1 MIYKKL
7 NLLLFLIMYVAC
19 LVLTSCKT
27 MKPVRPMEKYEHL
40 NEEWKVSE
48 INVPVSI
55 DFGAM
60 EKEINQ
66 ELGGILYEEDTD
78 DYAIKA
84 EKTANVTLALNGQEL
99 KYYVPLKIWVRKDLG
114 VTEVQ
119 AEGEVAMEFK
129 TNFEINST
137 WDIET
142 TTELL
147 DHEWLT
153 KPRLKMGVIDIPVE
167 NLMSIILK
175 RSSATITR
183 QIDDQIQSRLDLR
196 YYIDETWQT
205 LAAPIK
211 ISEDPRLWLEV
222 EPKSISMT
230 PLISN
235 GQLVS
240 STIYIATNAAVSL
253 GDQPENDVST
263 LIELPPL
270 AFVEIANKGFQL
282 NMIADVPYSEA
293 ATLAKKH
300 MVGETFEQ
308 GKYKV
313 KIEDIDIYGSNEKLV
328 VETDLSGSYQ
338 GKVYLEG
345 IPFYNESKNQI
356 EMREVDYE
364 LKTKNFLAKTMSWI
378 FHKNFEKRIK
388 KQLVFPLDK
397 QFEAIKKQ
405 TANQLKDFKVNDNMR
420 IQGILD
426 DIKIERTYLTPKS
439 IRVQFA
445 SSGDLNLFI
454 DGLKN

>member
-1 MIYKKL
+1 MS
-7 NLLLFLIMYVAC
+7 
-19 LVLTSCKT
+19 SCKT
-27 MKPVRPMEKYEHL
+27 VKPVRPMEQYEHL
-40 NEEWKVSE
+40 NEEWKTSE

-60 EKEINQ
+60 EKEINA

-78 DYAIKA
+78 AYAIRA
-84 EKTANVTLALNGQEL
+84 EKTADVTLALNGQEL
-99 KYYVPLKIWVRKDLG
+99 KYYVPLKIWVRKDIG
-114 VTEVQ
+114 VAEVQ

-129 TNFEINST
+129 TNFEINKD
-137 WDIET
+137 WDIVT

-153 KPRLKMGVIDIPVE
+153 KPRLKMGFIDIPVE
-167 NLMSIILK
+167 NLMSIVLK
-175 RSSATITR
+175 KSSATITK
-183 QIDDQIQSRLDLR
+183 QIDDQIESRLDLR
-196 YYIDETWQT
+196 YYIEDTWKT
-205 LAAPIK
+205 LEAPIE
-211 ISEDPRLWLEV
+211 ISKDPKLWLEV
-222 EPKSISMT
+222 EPTAISMT
-230 PLISN
+230 PLKSN
-235 GQLVS
+235 GQLVTS
-240 STIYIATNAAVSL
+240 SIYIETNASISM
-253 GDQPENDVST
+253 GEQPKSDST
-263 LIELPPL
+263 TPKTLPPL
-270 AFVEIANKGFQL
+270 DIAGAAIKGFQL
-282 NMIADVPYSEA
+282 NMIADVPYEEA
-293 ATLAKKH
+293 AILAKKH

-313 KIEDIDIYGSNEKLV
+313 KVEDIDIYGSNKKLV
-328 VETDLSGSYQ
+328 VETDLSGSYK

-397 QFEAIKKQ
+397 QFETIKTK
-405 TANQLKDFKVNDNMR
+405 TAEQLKDFKVNDNMR

-426 DIKIERTYLTPKS
+426 EIKIERTYLTPKS

-445 SSGDLNLFI
+445 SSGNLNLFI
-454 DGLKN
+454 DGLEN

>member
-1 MIYKKL
+1 
-7 NLLLFLIMYVAC
+7 
-19 LVLTSCKT
+19 

-66 ELGGILYEEDTD
+66 ELSGILYEESTG
-78 DYAIKA
+78 DYGIKA
-84 EKTANVTLALNGQEL
+84 EKTTDVTLALNGQEL

-129 TNFEINST
+129 TNFEINQDWNIVT
-137 WDIET
+137 K
-142 TTELL
+142 TELL

-153 KPRLKMGVIDIPVE
+153 KPRLKMGFIDVPVE
-167 NLMSIILK
+167 NLMSIVLK
-175 RSSATITR
+175 KSKAAITR
-183 QIDDQIQSRLDLR
+183 QIDEQIESRLDLR

-205 LAAPIK
+205 LAAPIE
-211 ISEDPRLWLEV
+211 ISKNPKLWLEV
-222 EPKSISMT
+222 EPQSISMT
-230 PLISN
+230 PLTSN
-235 GQLVS
+235 GQIVS
-240 STIYIATNAAVSL
+240 STIFITTNAGVSM
-253 GDQPENDVST
+253 GNQPENDVSNLMT
-263 LIELPPL
+263 LPPL
-270 AFVEIANKGFQL
+270 EIAQKASKGFQL
-282 NMIADVPYSEA
+282 NMIADVPYGEA
-293 ATLAKKH
+293 ASLAKKH
-300 MVGETFEQ
+300 MVGETFQQ

-328 VETDLSGSYQ
+328 VETDLSGSYN

-345 IPFYNESKNQI
+345 IPFFNESKNQI

-388 KQLVFPLDK
+388 KHLVFPLDK
-397 QFEAIKKQ
+397 QFETIKKQ
-405 TANQLKDFKVNDNMR
+405 TAKQLKDFKVNDNMR

-439 IRVQFA
+439 IRVQFT

-454 DGLKN
+454 DGLEN